1 MKTWFALSLL
11 LLSGAAASAQPAALP
26 SALKSVSGQFVIYD
40 LRPPT
45 APSRTP
51 LSANELDLEPTV
63 LVVSCERIK
72 QALTRELDASRDW
85 RRTINVS
92 IRPEHQMGNTPRIHV
107 ERFGS
112 TWNYRLDLP
121 PRLARNEFTRT
132 IVQVLL
138 LELANRTP
146 SDRSAEIPLWLS
158 EGLTQRL
165 LTAREVEL
173 VLAKPST
180 QVGTMLM
187 SPAHVLARDPD
198 PLARA
203 RQLLR
208 NQPPLAIA
216 DLSWPQPEKFSP
228 TEAEFFQVNAQ
239 LFTTE
244 LLELKKGPELLH
256 TFTTRLPK
264 TYNWQT
270 AFQQVYATNFP
281 NPLAL
286 EKWWAL
292 QAGHFVGRDNKEL
305 WTPEESAKKLEATLH
320 TTIAVRTSATDL
332 PARTEVSL
340 QTMLREGDTV
350 RQMKTAQDKILELD
364 RLRLRVA
371 PAYMKIVAEYQTAL
385 RDFMRER
392 ARFTTTFNKLGTQ
405 PPGIRKIIEAAIEKL
420 DALDV
425 QRAQLPK
432 TGATDLT
439 LSANTAP
446 EAK

>member
-11 LLSGAAASAQPAALP
+11 LLGGAAASAQPAALN

-40 LRPPT
+40 LRPAAEQIR
-45 APSRTP
+45 AP
-51 LSANELDLEPTV
+51 LGANELELAPPV

-85 RRTINVS
+85 SRTINVS
-92 IRPEHQMGNTPRIHV
+92 IRPEHQMGGTPRIHV

-112 TWNYRLDLP
+112 TWNYRLNLP
-121 PRLARNEFTRT
+121 PRLARDEFTRT
-132 IVQVLL
+132 IVQVVL

-146 SDRSAEIPLWLS
+146 SERSAEIPLWLS

-165 LTAREVEL
+165 LAAREVEL
-173 VLAKPST
+173 VLPKPST

-187 SPAHVLARDPD
+187 APAHVLARDPD

-228 TEAEFFQVNAQ
+228 AEAEFFQVNAQ
-239 LFTTE
+239 LFVSE
-244 LLELKKGPELLH
+244 LLDLKHGAAALRN
-256 TFTTRLPK
+256 FTLQLPK
-264 TYNWQT
+264 TFNWQT
-270 AFQQVYATNFP
+270 AFLQVYATNFP
-281 NPLAL
+281 NLLAL

-292 QAGHFVGRDNKEL
+292 QAAHFVGRDNKEL
-305 WTPEESAKKLEATLH
+305 WTPAESAKKLEATLH
-320 TTIAVRTSATDL
+320 TTIAVRTSATEL
-332 PARTEVSL
+332 PVRTEVSL
-340 QTMLREGDTV
+340 QTLLREGDTV

-392 ARFTTTFNKLGTQ
+392 ARFTSTFNKVGAQ
-405 PPGIRKIIEAAIEKL
+405 PPGIRKIIEATIERL
-420 DALDV
+420 DALDI
-425 QRAQLPK
+425 QRGQLPR

-439 LSANTAP
+439 LNVNPAP
-446 EAK
+446 AAK